1 MIYIR
6 IFFLSI
12 VFAVSGCTVSK
23 PPPNLDEHT
32 GLNTV
37 PFYREGSL
45 AFDTRAAINRDRARK
60 EEEEKRREEVSET
73 IKGRLEGGISA
84 MENPTVPPP
93 VRKPADL
100 PIALRGFPKDRFGY
114 PDWAK
119 AADTGIIKPSGTLLG
134 GKEEKEPPQ
143 PDIVFVINDALM
155 SDVIFPHEA
164 HSYWLSCKNC
174 HPAIFKAKKGT
185 NEFSM
190 QDVWN
195 GEYCGKCHG
204 SVAFMPKG
212 FENCQRC
219 HSAKKK
225 M

>member
-6 IFFLSI
+6 IFSLSLI
-12 VFAVSGCTVSK
+12 LVVSGCAASK
-23 PPPNLDEHT
+23 PPPDLEEHP
-32 GLNTV
+32 GLNTI

-45 AFDTRAAINRDRARK
+45 EFDTRAAIERARRNK
-60 EEEEKRREEVSET
+60 EMEERRRLEVTET
-73 IKGRLEGGISA
+73 IKGRLGGEEVS
-84 MENPTVPPP
+84 MEDPTVPPP

-100 PIALRGFPKDRFGY
+100 PMALRGFPKDRFGY

-119 AADTGIIKPSGTLLG
+119 AADAGIIKPSGTLLG

-143 PDIVFVINDALM
+143 PDIVFIINDRLM
-155 SDVIFPHEA
+155 SDVVFPHET

-174 HPAIFKAKKGT
+174 HPAIFNAKKGA
-185 NEFSM
+185 NEFNM
-190 QDVWN
+190 QDVWD

-219 HSAKKK
+219 HSSKKK
-225 M
+225 R

>member
-6 IFFLSI
+6 IFFLSVI
-12 VFAVSGCTVSK
+12 LAVSGCTVSK
-23 PPPNLDEHT
+23 PPPDLDEHP
-32 GLNTV
+32 GLNTI
-37 PFYREGSL
+37 PFYKEGTL
-45 AFDTRAAINRDRARK
+45 EFDTRTAIDRDRARK
-60 EEEEKRREEVSET
+60 EEEERRRAEVTEVITET
-73 IKGRLEGGISA
+73 ISGRLEMGD
-84 MENPTVPPP
+84 PTVPPP
-93 VRKPADL
+93 VRRPADL

-119 AADTGIIKPSGTLLG
+119 AADTGIIKPLGTLLG

-143 PDIVFVINDALM
+143 PDIFFVINDRLM
-155 SDVIFPHEA
+155 ADVFFPHEA

-174 HPAIFKAKKGT
+174 HPAIFKAKKGA
-185 NEFSM
+185 NEFNM

-219 HSAKKK
+219 HSVKKRR
-225 M
+225 